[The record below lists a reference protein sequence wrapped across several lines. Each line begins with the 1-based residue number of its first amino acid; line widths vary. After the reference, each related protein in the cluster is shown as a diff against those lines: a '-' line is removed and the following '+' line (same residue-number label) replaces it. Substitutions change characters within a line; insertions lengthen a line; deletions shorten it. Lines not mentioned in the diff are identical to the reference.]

1 MYSCR
6 ECEREI
12 NPASEVC
19 PYCGADLTVT
29 EAQTAAAGQPGVAKR
44 AIRWTLLLGGL
55 CAFLWYILFLP
66 LRSGDPRGQAERVAE
81 QSLREVARAL
91 ATYAQSRDGRFPQ
104 SLEDLGGRARQP
116 AQRALSEGYQ
126 LQYLPVEPADNAG
139 ISRYVLLG
147 QPGNYSYLHY
157 YLDETGVLRATRE
170 NRAATAQDPPR

>member
-12 NPASEVC
+12 NLASEVC

-29 EAQTAAAGQPGVAKR
+29 ETAPAAKPGVAKR

-66 LRSGDPRGQAERVAE
+66 LRSGDPRGQAERVAD
-81 QSLREVARAL
+81 QSLREVSRAL

-104 SLEDLGGRARQP
+104 SLEDLGEQARLP
-116 AQRALSEGYQ
+116 ARRALSEGYQ

-139 ISRYVLLG
+139 ISRYALLG
-147 QPGNYSYLHY
+147 QPGNYSYLHF